1 MSATSNRNS
10 SISGSTKA
18 LIHSP
23 EVKAPHVMQVSE
35 SPDSLTNDKPN
46 EETAAVGNDNT
57 TVEKTDRT
65 NLSSADQQ
73 HSMNRKSEYKDDS
86 LPLPDHET
94 SKQSSDALQNTRD
107 KPSSKTSNLSKNVS
121 YAGSEFSLGNTK
133 SPPMARNLSVASIL
147 SRTSQTSYASNMG
160 LNEVSLIK
168 YQKSPDT
175 VTWLLFYE
183 IIFCLIQFSYS
194 QISFTWT
201 LTIKKYF
208 VRTSNK
214 GIKPVIPLSSL

>member
-46 EETAAVGNDNT
+46 EETAAVGKDNT
-57 TVEKTDRT
+57 TVEKTDT
-65 NLSSADQQ
+65 ANLSSADQQ

-133 SPPMARNLSVASIL
+133 SPPMTRNLSVASIL

-168 YQKSPDT
+168 YQKSPDA

-194 QISFTWT
+194 QISLTWT
-201 LTIKKYF
+201 LIIKKYF
-208 VRTSNK
+208 VRTSSK